1 MKPGETV
8 RVACGECQVAFDIT
22 IAPRDEWRE
31 LPNDE
36 NEPDEECTLMEDAAC
51 PFCSSYDLKMQAD
64 QSAYVKRA
72 TGD

>member
-1 MKPGETV
+1 MKPGESV

-36 NEPDEECTLMEDAAC
+36 DEPDIESTLMSDASC
-51 PFCSSYDLKMQAD
+51 PFCGTPGLMIREKPP
-64 QSAYVKRA
+64 AYF
-72 TGD
+72 TE